1 MPVANRPGQEARRSK
16 TDGAR
21 APPPSVPVARAP
33 KDGSRPFYSQLFY
46 SQLFYSQL
54 AKGRVEALAENV
66 DEELL
71 LGADSAT
78 RGGGGTQLQ
87 TTSSRRAFAMPSP
100 TPASSPPSA
109 EKKRT

>member
-1 MPVANRPGQEARRSK
+1 
-16 TDGAR
+16 
-21 APPPSVPVARAP
+21 VARAP
-33 KDGSRPFYSQLFY
+33 KDGSKPFYSQLFY

-78 RGGGGTQLQ
+78 RGGAGAAADDLEQEGLCDALADARLLAPLRREEAHLRREKHRAPSNKTTQAHPDP
-87 TTSSRRAFAMPSP
+87 RERA
-100 TPASSPPSA
+100 
-109 EKKRT
+109 